1 MLSQEERNKVDRIW
15 LDFHS
20 NGIAIPSDVIE
31 QFNYLIFL
39 RQLDEREAT
48 AEADAELLGED
59 YEPEIFRTE
68 EQQAYRW
75 SRLLAMTDVE
85 ERFRLVQGE
94 VFPFLKTLGSEESAF
109 GRYMEDAVFKIPTPL
124 ALDKIMLGIEELAL
138 GDEDS
143 KGDLYEYMLSKL
155 GTSKVNGQFRTPRHI
170 IRMMVEMASP
180 QPEDCIVDP
189 AMGSAGFL
197 VAAEEYVRAHHREA
211 LQRAEVAEH
220 FQREMFHGFDND
232 TTMLRIGAMNLM
244 LHGLGEADIAYKS
257 SLSETGDKGRYTL
270 VLANP
275 PFKGTLDAAQV
286 NPALL
291 KIASSKSTEILFLA
305 LVLHLLAIGGRA
317 AVIIPA
323 GILFGSSR
331 AHKAI
336 RKALIDDNKLEA
348 VVSMPSGVFKPYAGV
363 ATAILFFVKTD
374 HGGTEDVWFY
384 DMKADGYSLDD
395 KRTPVEENDIEDIL
409 ARWGNLAA
417 EKDRKRTEQSFLVPV
432 EEIRANGYDLSYN
445 KYKEIEYTPVEY
457 PSTEE
462 LLAELDAVEADIA
475 KEMGALRGMLRV
487 AE

>member
-124 ALDKIMLGIEELAL
+124 ALDKIMLGIEELSL

-180 QPEDCIVDP
+180 QPEDCIVE
-189 AMGSAGFL
+189 GNGL
-197 VAAEEYVRAHHREA
+197 WYE
-211 LQRAEVAEH
+211 LQR
-220 FQREMFHGFDND
+220 D
-232 TTMLRIGAMNLM
+232 
-244 LHGLGEADIAYKS
+244 
-257 SLSETGDKGRYTL
+257 
-270 VLANP
+270 
-275 PFKGTLDAAQV
+275 
-286 NPALL
+286 
-291 KIASSKSTEILFLA
+291 
-305 LVLHLLAIGGRA
+305 
-317 AVIIPA
+317 
-323 GILFGSSR
+323 
-331 AHKAI
+331 
-336 RKALIDDNKLEA
+336 
-348 VVSMPSGVFKPYAGV
+348 
-363 ATAILFFVKTD
+363 
-374 HGGTEDVWFY
+374 
-384 DMKADGYSLDD
+384 
-395 KRTPVEENDIEDIL
+395 
-409 ARWGNLAA
+409 
-417 EKDRKRTEQSFLVPV
+417 
-432 EEIRANGYDLSYN
+432 
-445 KYKEIEYTPVEY
+445 
-457 PSTEE
+457 
-462 LLAELDAVEADIA
+462 
-475 KEMGALRGMLRV
+475 
-487 AE
+487 